1 LNYKRTKNGKGK
13 RITEVIV
20 VLYDL
25 PILVVYDVAATYR
38 LQPVD
43 YEMLEFNA
51 IGKL

>member
-1 LNYKRTKNGKGK
+1 MNYKRTKNGKGK
-13 RITEVIV
+13 GISEVIV

-43 YEMLEFNA
+43 EKLEFNA
-51 IGKL
+51 IEKL